1 MYHRRWWYCLPWVC
15 IYGLDIICLYAGG
28 IMAFYQL
35 DGELKVVGLLPIF
48 YGKLCETKGILE
60 AFSIGELMKEIKG
73 TIHRFIL
80 MWNGNSMNGTHEHLL
95 GGAIKSYINSNF

>member
-1 MYHRRWWYCLPWVC
+1 MPWVC

-60 AFSIGELMKEIKG
+60 AFSIRELMKESEG
-73 TIHRFIL
+73 TIH
-80 MWNGNSMNGTHEHLL
+80 HLCMEPM
-95 GGAIKSYINSNF
+95 STP